1 MKLKTYQEKLKKGVG
16 MRYRQR
22 GVLKN
27 ERLYYL
33 CDSRSVVGNCLMFWR
48 KNGCG
53 YTYNLDDCEV
63 YPETKAFEMHKSRE
77 SDVPMPK
84 DVVDKLAE
92 RHLDHQDYDAYL
104 EQWSKK

>member
-1 MKLKTYQEKLKKGVG
+1 MTFQEKLKKGVE

-33 CDSRSVVGNCLMFWR
+33 CDSRSITGNCLMFWR

-63 YPETKAFEMHKSRE
+63 YTKTEAFKRHKSRE

-84 DVVDKLAE
+84 DVVDMLAK
-92 RHLDHQDYDAYL
+92 RHLDHQDYDSYL
-104 EQWSKK
+104 EKWSKK